1 MLHSSTAGQQEWQQE
16 TAAKTFCPTRH
27 LRVGWSELWGPTA
40 FKKRLRLIFPTST
53 VLDVCPSSQ
62 SAALGFFLYGNEKF
76 DFFFFFT
83 TKHKRFVWSMI
94 HHCDSALRIAVLSW
108 QDRRIA
114 ACSVEFLSLHWTNLL
129 LKSFSARRN
138 IPGSTFIYWVR
149 KHLGKI
155 QSRMPEKFTLQWR
168 GGISELP
175 TGDWTILVSAKWQKQ
190 SLGHPPV
197 KSFCQSWT
205 IITKLGTLSECPFRL
220 ELDPLTYRPTHL
232 RAQCRIC

>member
-1 MLHSSTAGQQEWQQE
+1 M
-16 TAAKTFCPTRH
+16 CVRH
-27 LRVGWSELWGPTA
+27 LSCC
-40 FKKRLRLIFPTST
+40 S
-53 VLDVCPSSQ
+53 
-62 SAALGFFLYGNEKF
+62 GFFSLWKWN
-76 DFFFFFT
+76 FFFFT

-94 HHCDSALRIAVLSW
+94 HHCDSALRIAALSW

-114 ACSVEFLSLHWTNLL
+114 ACSVLEFLSLHWTNLL

-168 GGISELP
+168 GGMSKLP
-175 TGDWTILVSAKWQKQ
+175 TGDWTTLVSAKWQKQ

-205 IITKLGTLSECPFRL
+205 IITKFGTLSECPFRL